1 MLPYMSLCNGVWMM
15 TYPVSPWQY
24 TPQFMVYPQMN
35 ANPQFLAQN
44 ATTLNMNQRIG
55 KVESDL
61 KTTSSTV
68 QQGCQSTHKI
78 EGEKSTVV
86 IDSVEPKVPKV
97 QKEDKKPKRPE
108 KYLTEKAFYMNQK
121 LKGKL
126 KSEGRILRRRLKNSK
141 RNASK
146 GSQQ

>member
-1 MLPYMSLCNGVWMM
+1 M
-15 TYPVSPWQY
+15 
-24 TPQFMVYPQMN
+24 
-35 ANPQFLAQN
+35 
-44 ATTLNMNQRIG
+44 
-55 KVESDL
+55 
-61 KTTSSTV
+61 
-68 QQGCQSTHKI
+68 
-78 EGEKSTVV
+78 V